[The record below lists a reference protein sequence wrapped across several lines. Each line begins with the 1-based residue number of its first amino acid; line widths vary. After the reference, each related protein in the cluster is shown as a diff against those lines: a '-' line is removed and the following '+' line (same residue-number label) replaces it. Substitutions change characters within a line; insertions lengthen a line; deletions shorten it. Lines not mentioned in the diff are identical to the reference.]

1 MTSVER
7 PGGKFGPRRDVHFF
21 WILDGSTSMR
31 GEKIQSLNFAVAS
44 AIPEMRKVAAKH
56 PSANVLLRALRFAT
70 GVDWITPRPTPLS
83 EFQWR
88 DIQADGETSMGLALS
103 AVCDELD
110 KLDTSRRYY
119 PPALIL
125 VTDGHPTDEGDGFE
139 AALQRLLT
147 HKLGKAA
154 TRLAVAIGDD
164 VGPEGMECLRKFIKN
179 PEIKPLEVTDL
190 GALPRLMR
198 IVSRSAIE
206 ISSTP
211 GAGAPAKIL
220 EAAAKDDDDMWTWD
234 PAKGAAS

>member
-1 MTSVER
+1 MPELAER
-7 PGGKFGPRRDVHFF
+7 PGGRLGPRRDVHFF
-21 WILDGSTSMR
+21 WILDGSTSMK

-56 PSANVLLRALRFAT
+56 PHANVVVRVLKFAT
-70 GVDWITPRPTPLS
+70 NVEWIVSKPTAIS

-88 DIQADGETSMGLALS
+88 DIEANGETSMGLALS

-110 KLDTSRRYY
+110 KFDTSRRYL

-125 VTDGHPTDEGDGFE
+125 VTDGYPTDPNNGFE
-139 AALQRLLT
+139 IALKRLLS
-147 HKLGKAA
+147 HKLGRIA
-154 TRLAVAIGDD
+154 TRLAIAIGTD
-164 VGPEGMECLRKFIKN
+164 VGPEGMLCLRKFINDPK
-179 PEIKPLEVTDL
+179 IRPLEVSDL

-211 GAGAPAKIL
+211 SAGAASKAL
-220 EAAAKDDDDMWTWD
+220 EAVNDADDWTWD
-234 PAKGAAS
+234 PDKPAAR